1 MERTD
6 KTSIIFKEIS
16 NMEIKNKK
24 LHDIMKHSN
33 NVTKKL
39 VEINNL
45 DNPKEIAKINQI
57 TDLFISV
64 KSNEKLLQLLTV
76 AVDMVVDYI
85 NKENKINYGN

>member
-1 MERTD
+1 M
-6 KTSIIFKEIS
+6 
-16 NMEIKNKK
+16 KNKK

-64 KSNEKLLQLLTV
+64 KNNEKLLQLLTV

-85 NKENKINYGN
+85 NKENNNK

>member
-1 MERTD
+1 M
-6 KTSIIFKEIS
+6 
-16 NMEIKNKK
+16 KNKK

-33 NVTKKL
+33 DVTKKL
-39 VEINNL
+39 VEINSL
-45 DNPKEIAKINQI
+45 DNHKEIAKINQI

-85 NKENKINYGN
+85 NKENNNK

>member
-1 MERTD
+1 M
-6 KTSIIFKEIS
+6 
-16 NMEIKNKK
+16 KNKK

-33 NVTKKL
+33 DVTKKL
-39 VEINNL
+39 VEINSL
-45 DNPKEIAKINQI
+45 DNSKEIAKINQI

-85 NKENKINYGN
+85 NKENNNK

>member
-1 MERTD
+1 M
-6 KTSIIFKEIS
+6 
-16 NMEIKNKK
+16 KNKK

-33 NVTKKL
+33 DVTKKL
-39 VEINNL
+39 VEMNSL

-64 KSNEKLLQLLTV
+64 KNNEKLLPLLTV
-76 AVDMVVDYI
+76 AVDIVVDYI

>member
-1 MERTD
+1 M
-6 KTSIIFKEIS
+6 
-16 NMEIKNKK
+16 KNKK

-33 NVTKKL
+33 DVTKKL
-39 VEINNL
+39 IEVNNL

-64 KSNEKLLQLLTV
+64 KNNTKLLQLLVV

-85 NKENKINYGN
+85 NKNK

>member
-1 MERTD
+1 M
-6 KTSIIFKEIS
+6 
-16 NMEIKNKK
+16 KNKK

-45 DNPKEIAKINQI
+45 DNPKEITKINQI

-85 NKENKINYGN
+85 NKENNNK

>member
-1 MERTD
+1 
-6 KTSIIFKEIS
+6 
-16 NMEIKNKK
+16 
-24 LHDIMKHSN
+24 MKHSN
-33 NVTKKL
+33 DVTKKL

-45 DNPKEIAKINQI
+45 DNHKEIAKINQI

-85 NKENKINYGN
+85 KETNNK

>member
-1 MERTD
+1 M
-6 KTSIIFKEIS
+6 
-16 NMEIKNKK
+16 KNKK
-24 LHDIMKHSN
+24 LQDIMKHSN
-33 NVTKKL
+33 DVTKKL
-39 VEINNL
+39 VEINSL

-85 NKENKINYGN
+85 NKENNNK

>member
-1 MERTD
+1 M
-6 KTSIIFKEIS
+6 
-16 NMEIKNKK
+16 KNKK

-39 VEINNL
+39 VEINSL

-64 KSNEKLLQLLTV
+64 RSNKKLLQLLTV
-76 AVDMVVDYI
+76 AVDMVIDYI
-85 NKENKINYGN
+85 NKENNNK

>member
-1 MERTD
+1 M
-6 KTSIIFKEIS
+6 
-16 NMEIKNKK
+16 KNKK
-24 LHDIMKHSN
+24 LHDIMKHSHT
-33 NVTKKL
+33 VTKKL

-85 NKENKINYGN
+85 KENNNK

>member
-1 MERTD
+1 
-6 KTSIIFKEIS
+6 
-16 NMEIKNKK
+16 
-24 LHDIMKHSN
+24 MKHSN
-33 NVTKKL
+33 DVTKKL

-45 DNPKEIAKINQI
+45 DNPEEIAKINQI

-85 NKENKINYGN
+85 KETNNK

>member
-1 MERTD
+1 M
-6 KTSIIFKEIS
+6 
-16 NMEIKNKK
+16 KNKK

-33 NVTKKL
+33 DVTKKL

-64 KSNEKLLQLLTV
+64 KNDIKLLQLLVV

-85 NKENKINYGN
+85 NKNK

>member
-1 MERTD
+1 
-6 KTSIIFKEIS
+6 
-16 NMEIKNKK
+16 
-24 LHDIMKHSN
+24 MKHSN
-33 NVTKKL
+33 DVTKKL

-64 KSNEKLLQLLTV
+64 KSNKKLLQLLTV

>member
-1 MERTD
+1 MAIIA
-6 KTSIIFKEIS
+6 SIFCFIYIC
-16 NMEIKNKK
+16 MIYMKNKK

-33 NVTKKL
+33 DVTKKL
-39 VEINNL
+39 VEVNNL

-64 KSNEKLLQLLTV
+64 KNNTKLLQLLVV

-85 NKENKINYGN
+85 NKNK

>member
-1 MERTD
+1 
-6 KTSIIFKEIS
+6 
-16 NMEIKNKK
+16 
-24 LHDIMKHSN
+24 MKHSN
-33 NVTKKL
+33 DVTKKL

-64 KSNEKLLQLLTV
+64 KNNEKLLQLLTV
-76 AVDMVVDYI
+76 AVDVVIDYI

>member
-1 MERTD
+1 M
-6 KTSIIFKEIS
+6 
-16 NMEIKNKK
+16 KNKK

-33 NVTKKL
+33 DVTKKL
-39 VEINNL
+39 VEMNSL

-76 AVDMVVDYI
+76 SVDMVVDYI
-85 NKENKINYGN
+85 NKENNNK

>member
-1 MERTD
+1 M
-6 KTSIIFKEIS
+6 
-16 NMEIKNKK
+16 KNKK

-39 VEINNL
+39 VEVNSL

-57 TDLFISV
+57 TNLFISV
-64 KSNEKLLQLLTV
+64 KNNEKLLQLLTV

-85 NKENKINYGN
+85 NKENNNK

>member
-1 MERTD
+1 M
-6 KTSIIFKEIS
+6 KTT
-16 NMEIKNKK
+16 N
-24 LHDIMKHSN
+24 D
-33 NVTKKL
+33 VTKKL

-85 NKENKINYGN
+85 KETNNK

>member
-1 MERTD
+1 M
-6 KTSIIFKEIS
+6 
-16 NMEIKNKK
+16 KNKK

-33 NVTKKL
+33 DVTKKL
-39 VEINNL
+39 VEINSL

-64 KSNEKLLQLLTV
+64 KNNEKLLQLLTV

-85 NKENKINYGN
+85 NKENSNK

>member
-1 MERTD
+1 MR
-6 KTSIIFKEIS
+6 
-16 NMEIKNKK
+16 NKK

-39 VEINNL
+39 IEINSL

-64 KSNEKLLQLLTV
+64 KSNKKLLQLLTV

-85 NKENKINYGN
+85 NKENNNK

>member
-1 MERTD
+1 M
-6 KTSIIFKEIS
+6 
-16 NMEIKNKK
+16 KNKK
-24 LHDIMKHSN
+24 LCDIMKHSN

-39 VEINNL
+39 VEINSL

-64 KSNEKLLQLLTV
+64 KNNTKLLQLLVV

-85 NKENKINYGN
+85 NKNK

>member
-1 MERTD
+1 M
-6 KTSIIFKEIS
+6 
-16 NMEIKNKK
+16 KNKK
-24 LHDIMKHSN
+24 LYDIMKHSN
-33 NVTKKL
+33 DVTKKL

-64 KSNEKLLQLLTV
+64 KSNEKLLQVLTV

-85 NKENKINYGN
+85 NKNK

>member
-1 MERTD
+1 
-6 KTSIIFKEIS
+6 
-16 NMEIKNKK
+16 
-24 LHDIMKHSN
+24 MKHSN
-33 NVTKKL
+33 DVTKKL

-85 NKENKINYGN
+85 NKNK

>member
-1 MERTD
+1 
-6 KTSIIFKEIS
+6 
-16 NMEIKNKK
+16 
-24 LHDIMKHSN
+24 MKHSN
-33 NVTKKL
+33 DVTKKL

-45 DNPKEIAKINQI
+45 DNPKEIAKIDQI

-85 NKENKINYGN
+85 KETNNK

>member
-1 MERTD
+1 M
-6 KTSIIFKEIS
+6 
-16 NMEIKNKK
+16 KNKK

-33 NVTKKL
+33 DVTKKL
-39 VEINNL
+39 VEVNNL

-64 KSNEKLLQLLTV
+64 KNNTKLLQLLTV

-85 NKENKINYGN
+85 NKENNNK

>member
-1 MERTD
+1 M
-6 KTSIIFKEIS
+6 
-16 NMEIKNKK
+16 KNKK

-33 NVTKKL
+33 DVTKKL
-39 VEINNL
+39 VGINNL

-76 AVDMVVDYI
+76 AVDMAVDYI
-85 NKENKINYGN
+85 NKENNNK

>member
-1 MERTD
+1 M
-6 KTSIIFKEIS
+6 
-16 NMEIKNKK
+16 KNKK

-33 NVTKKL
+33 DVTKKL

-64 KSNEKLLQLLTV
+64 NKNEKLLQLLTV

-85 NKENKINYGN
+85 NKENNNK

>member
-1 MERTD
+1 M
-6 KTSIIFKEIS
+6 
-16 NMEIKNKK
+16 KNKK

-39 VEINNL
+39 VEINSL

-64 KSNEKLLQLLTV
+64 KSNKKLLQLLTV

-85 NKENKINYGN
+85 NKENNNK

>member
-1 MERTD
+1 M
-6 KTSIIFKEIS
+6 
-16 NMEIKNKK
+16 KNKK

-39 VEINNL
+39 VEINSL

-64 KSNEKLLQLLTV
+64 KNNEKLLQLLTV

-85 NKENKINYGN
+85 NKENNNK

>member
-1 MERTD
+1 M
-6 KTSIIFKEIS
+6 
-16 NMEIKNKK
+16 KNKK

-33 NVTKKL
+33 DVTKKL
-39 VEINNL
+39 VEINSL

-64 KSNEKLLQLLTV
+64 KSNEKLLQLLTI

-85 NKENKINYGN
+85 NKENNNK

>member
-1 MERTD
+1 
-6 KTSIIFKEIS
+6 
-16 NMEIKNKK
+16 
-24 LHDIMKHSN
+24 MKHSN
-33 NVTKKL
+33 DVTKKL

-64 KSNEKLLQLLTV
+64 KNNEKLLQLLTV
-76 AVDMVVDYI
+76 AVDMVIDYI